1 MLRCLT
7 AGESHGPALVAI
19 VEGLPAGLTIDR
31 AAIDAELQRRQ
42 GGYGRGGRQKIEHD
56 AVRILSGVR
65 GDRTIGSP
73 LTLVI
78 ENVDATLDRLPPVT
92 RPRPGHADLA
102 GALKQDTH
110 DARDIL
116 ERASARET
124 AVRVAA
130 GVVARGLLAR
140 LGMEVFA
147 WVSAIGGDA
156 AAPAQ
161 GPLATLRPARDASP
175 FYGCDAAADARWIA
189 AVDAARKAG
198 DTLGGVIEVR
208 IVGAPP
214 GLGSHVQPDRK
225 LDARLAA
232 ACMGI
237 QAIKGV
243 EVGAGF
249 TAAASRG
256 SAVHD
261 AIAHDP
267 AAPWGF
273 RRARNNAGGIEG
285 GMSNGEEIRLRLA
298 KKPISTLRT
307 ALKSVDLVTKAPSEA
322 AYERSDTCAVPAASV
337 IAEHVVAFEIA
348 IAACEKFGGDS
359 MTEMER
365 NFRGY
370 VEQVRKF

>member
-1 MLRCLT
+1 VDSSMSVLCVLHVDGDGGLGRPALEALSTARQVADGLAVPLAVGLVGAVVAHAANALGSAAGRCLGVSGAEFAEPRYVT
-7 AGESHGPALVAI
+7 DAAALQA
-19 VEGLPAGLTIDR
+19 LCR
-31 AAIDAELQRRQ
+31 AAGAD
-42 GGYGRGGRQKIEHD
+42 
-56 AVRILSGVR
+56 
-65 GDRTIGSP
+65 
-73 LTLVI
+73 LVI
-78 ENVDATLDRLPPVT
+78 V
-92 RPRPGHADLA
+92 PG
-102 GALKQDTH
+102 T
-110 DARDIL
+110 ARSL
-116 ERASARET
+116 
-124 AVRVAA
+124 RVAA